1 MATMQI
7 NRDAPVQAS
16 DGEAGRVMHVVLDP
30 DTKEVTDLIIEGS
43 NGRSIVPIGA
53 VVRAEAERV
62 LLGISR
68 AEVARQPFA
77 AAQYHGIDETVV
89 REESQHIATH
99 GGAPLLDADQDG
111 VDLAGTP
118 RTGSQPPIPTA
129 GALPYELRRHGSPPA
144 AVTGR
149 LQPQTVGAVPPA
161 RLSDQGATSAAPTER
176 TAAREVPPVGSSA
189 ASAPRMPPVPP
200 LERPLAP
207 SSAVE
212 HAMPRPPVPPA
223 AARAASV
230 PLPPSPTDQHHAVP
244 TAPPPPPSP
253 FATHTTAPSAAQRQN
268 SLSQQHFDET
278 IDGEES
284 RSGAAVWK
292 RASLAVPAL
301 VLPALGIALGMRYAR
316 LATEQRRVRI
326 LAGTLAASAVAV
338 AIAGLLGRLLSKRAN
353 RAATTQT
360 AERWPAPRMETVDD
374 LETDARL
381 HHGGAP
387 SLHERPLVP
396 RGTNTAA
403 PATPAGDRDR
413 PHRD

>member
-7 NRDAPVQAS
+7 NRHVPVQAS

-30 DTKEVTDLIIEGS
+30 DTKEVTDLILDGPH
-43 NGRSIVPIGA
+43 GRSIVPITS
-53 VVRAEAERV
+53 VVKAEAERI

-68 AEVARQPFA
+68 AEAARQPFA
-77 AAQYHGIDETVV
+77 AAQYHGIDEAVV
-89 REESQHIATH
+89 REESQHTATH
-99 GGAPLLDADQDG
+99 GGAALLDADQDG
-111 VDLAGTP
+111 VELAGAP
-118 RTGSQPPIPTA
+118 RTVSRSPSPAA
-129 GALPYELRRHGSPPA
+129 GALPYELRRHGSQPG
-144 AVTGR
+144 AVTG
-149 LQPQTVGAVPPA
+149 QPQTQTAGA
-161 RLSDQGATSAAPTER
+161 
-176 TAAREVPPVGSSA
+176 VPPVGSSA

-200 LERPLAP
+200 VERPLAP
-207 SSAVE
+207 SSAVG
-212 HAMPRPPVPPA
+212 HAMPRPPVPPV

-268 SLSQQHFDET
+268 SLSQQHFDDT
-278 IDGEES
+278 IDGQES

-316 LATEQRRVRI
+316 LATEQRRLRI
-326 LAGTLAASAVAV
+326 LAGTLAATAVAV
-338 AIAGLLGRLLSKRAN
+338 AIAGLLGRLLSKRAG
-353 RAATTQT
+353 RATTTQT
-360 AERWPAPRMETVDD
+360 AERSPTPRMETVDD

-387 SLHERPLVP
+387 SLHERPPVSALHP
-396 RGTNTAA
+396 DTTAL
-403 PATPAGDRDR
+403 PTTYL
-413 PHRD
+413 